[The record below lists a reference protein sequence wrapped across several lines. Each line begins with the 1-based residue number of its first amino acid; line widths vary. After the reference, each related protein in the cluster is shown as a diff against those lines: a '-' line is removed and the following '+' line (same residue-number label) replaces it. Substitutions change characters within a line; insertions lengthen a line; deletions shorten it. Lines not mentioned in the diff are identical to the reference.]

1 MPGNKR
7 AHSGA
12 LKIVDT
18 CLQLATPDELL
29 VLFDETSRDVAH
41 LFVETAYDA
50 GVHAA
55 AIYVPRSV
63 QRWLGQ
69 QQVLPLS
76 IHQAIREAAG
86 LLTCLTDDNACL
98 AFRRK
103 VFDVAL
109 NVKGK
114 IGHMPGV
121 RMKILPMADV
131 DYGQIRA
138 DCDILAAALLRG
150 KRLDLITHDSKGLEY
165 RLSTDIGGWDRPPAI
180 SNGLIGRGSWANLP
194 AGETFIAPVEETA
207 NGTVVID
214 GSLPGYVIPL
224 GSEVRLEFI
233 NGRLVAYHSP
243 DPRCLEIIAG
253 LRDFALRQGDPN
265 WSNLAEIGLGV
276 NPAVRNLTG
285 VELLDEKKYGTAHVA
300 LGESDWFGGTV
311 SSVIHNDLIIRSP
324 TVEVDG
330 HTLVRRG
337 QIEALWADWQED
349 HHALEV
355 SDAWQAG
362 FSTLTRTATRGDRGL
377 GMLRRQWVDGRGE
390 LRYLQVGPSESARKA
405 AYLYAQIPAFDGHIE
420 AKTLLA
426 HNPSLDEH
434 EVYQLLRLMEIYELV
449 KLT

>member
-1 MPGNKR
+1 MPTITIDGQ
-7 AHSGA
+7 
-12 LKIVDT
+12 T
-18 CLQLATPDELL
+18 YELPA
-29 VLFDETSRDVAH
+29 E
-41 LFVETAYDA
+41 
-50 GVHAA
+50 
-55 AIYVPRSV
+55 
-63 QRWLGQ
+63 
-69 QQVLPLS
+69 PLS
-76 IHQAIREAAG
+76 EAVRFE
-86 LLTCLTDDNACL
+86 L
-98 AFRRK
+98 AHPARVVGF
-103 VFDVAL
+103 A
-109 NVKGK
+109 
-114 IGHMPGV
+114 V
-121 RMKILPMADV
+121 R
-131 DYGQIRA
+131 
-138 DCDILAAALLRG
+138 
-150 KRLDLITHDSKGLEY
+150 
-165 RLSTDIGGWDRPPAI
+165 
-180 SNGLIGRGSWANLP
+180 WANLP

-426 HNPSLDEH
+426 HNVTVRSLVGRGTDH
-434 EVYQLLRLMEIYELV
+434 NC
-449 KLT
+449 